1 MYKTFL
7 TVAVLL
13 LCTFQVQAG
22 LKFDGLAMIER
33 APLDFAGDLGEAAG
47 VVTDGAAMIK
57 EIEQTGQRVK
67 TLYEKGKMLKEKIS
81 DTIDSVKVMYDEVA
95 GKVES
100 FEEQFSQ
107 AQEQLDKLPTS
118 LNIKG
123 EEAEFAMQSRKDAL
137 YEEAMGKKQAAEEN
151 LAVLEAL
158 FEQAEDSETKS
169 TIINEITALENEMA
183 EYEEQIADLES
194 KNSKILAS
202 DVTYQAANK
211 LKEEAKKQLGNV
223 LDAAKS
229 KFGNLSLSDIQG
241 MKSMSPEAKTAEYNK
256 IIKDNFLLVD
266 EPENAQNVT
275 RVKNKRTEDLVDA
288 IAKAFVAGAKFK
300 NAYIQKQDDSD
311 RIETNVMGADQQLS
325 SIGMMIEQMIQE
337 IRLLQDYN
345 KLVLVNMRL
354 KTAKDMLTQDY
365 RLKNY
370 DKDPASLNLDNY
382 VFTEKD
388 ITTDEGKKSFLNN
401 IRAK

>member
-1 MYKTFL
+1 
-7 TVAVLL
+7 
-13 LCTFQVQAG
+13 
-22 LKFDGLAMIER
+22 
-33 APLDFAGDLGEAAG
+33 
-47 VVTDGAAMIK
+47 
-57 EIEQTGQRVK
+57 
-67 TLYEKGKMLKEKIS
+67 
-81 DTIDSVKVMYDEVA
+81 
-95 GKVES
+95 
-100 FEEQFSQ
+100 
-107 AQEQLDKLPTS
+107 
-118 LNIKG
+118 
-123 EEAEFAMQSRKDAL
+123 
-137 YEEAMGKKQAAEEN
+137 
-151 LAVLEAL
+151 VLEAL

-241 MKSMSPEAKTAEYNK
+241 MKSMSPETKTAEYNK

-266 EPENAQNVT
+266 EPENAQSVT

-337 IRLLQDYN
+337 RRLLQDYN

>member
-137 YEEAMGKKQAAEEN
+137 YEEVMGKKQAAEGN

-241 MKSMSPEAKTAEYNK
+241 MKSMSPETKTAEYNK

-266 EPENAQNVT
+266 EPENAQSVT